1 MKQFVRISLAA
12 QRGIG
17 KIASIFSRP
26 SQKKDSDLLSDD
38 RGEAYIGEVV
48 KILIAVVIGALVLG
62 LLYALIQGLFPTISD
77 KITELFS
84 FNGGE

>member
-1 MKQFVRISLAA
+1 MFKKIKNGINSLVIKA
-12 QRGIG
+12 
-17 KIASIFSRP
+17 KTTLES
-26 SQKKDSDLLSDD
+26 KKAEGYVDS
-38 RGEAYIGEVV
+38 GV